1 MAIIN
6 WNSTLEM
13 GITEVDQQHKKLVDL
28 TNELAD
34 KMKTGQGNDVL
45 NKILDELVSYTDYH
59 FASEE
64 KLMAKHSFNLMTE
77 HLAEHN
83 DFKKKVIEVQ
93 QNIKTSKMSYSPQ
106 VLNFLSKWLR
116 DHIKISDKKFSEFYH
131 SKAKN
136 LQGEAI

>member
-6 WNSTLEM
+6 WNNTLEM

-34 KMKTGQGNDVL
+34 KMRTGQGNDVL

-64 KLMAKHSFNLMTE
+64 KLMAKHSFKLMNE
-77 HLAEHN
+77 HVTEHN
-83 DFKKKVIEVQ
+83 DFKEKVIEVQ

-106 VLNFLSKWLR
+106 VLNFLSRWLR

-131 SKAKN
+131 SENKK
-136 LQGEAI
+136 LEVEAV